1 MGQFTDVL
9 NEKNT
14 QVISPHLLIMIQNPL
29 VSIIVPVYN
38 VDRYLRECL
47 DSLCQQTYK
56 NLEII
61 CVDDGSTDGCSS
73 ILRHYAEKD
82 ERFVVIT
89 QSNAGLAAA
98 RNAGLKIASGEWI
111 ASVDSDDYVDISLIE
126 KCIQH
131 ADSDIDV
138 ISFCARRFS
147 DIDIRTLSASWL
159 EKPFSGKLKITET
172 LIPKLLSFFW
182 DKLWRREL
190 IEKSGCYF
198 PEGLIFE
205 DICFSRRVLSLADNV
220 YCLPDKLYHYRKRQG
235 SILDEVWN
243 RKDSHS
249 ILHYPEI
256 CEICLS
262 FWQKH
267 NIRKRFNC
275 DGPSYLELNILDH
288 CSRNIRQWAAKE
300 FQYQA
305 WSGMRA
311 LVDKYGL
318 ESRLHEFPDLA
329 LYYYLPPYVYDTLR
343 KNVIDSNLNKNL
355 CLFANERHIY
365 WTYRRMQLLSLLT
378 WGKKKRKYKEKKK
391 KYHDLVRLCRQL
403 KRQARELLHI

>member
-1 MGQFTDVL
+1 
-9 NEKNT
+9 
-14 QVISPHLLIMIQNPL
+14 MIHHPL

-38 VDRYLRECL
+38 VEQYLRECL
-47 DSLCQQTYK
+47 DSLCKQTYK

-61 CVDDGSTDGCSS
+61 CIDDGSTDGSSS
-73 ILRHYAEKD
+73 ILREYAEKD

-89 QSNAGLAAA
+89 QSNAGQAAA

-138 ISFCARRFS
+138 ISFCARYFS
-147 DIDIRTLSASWL
+147 DIDNITLRGSWL
-159 EKPFSGKLKITET
+159 EKPFSGKMKITET
-172 LIPKLLSFFW
+172 LIPKLLSYFW
-182 DKLWRREL
+182 DKLWRRDL

-220 YCLPDKLYHYRKRQG
+220 YFLQEKLYHYRKRNG
-235 SILDEVWN
+235 STMDTVYKLN
-243 RKDSHS
+243 DSR

-262 FWQKH
+262 FWHKH

-305 WSGMRA
+305 WSRMCA
-311 LVDKYGL
+311 LVDKFGL
-318 ESRLHEFPDLA
+318 ESRLPEFPDLA

-343 KNVIDSNLNKNL
+343 KKVIDSNLKKYMY
-355 CLFANERHIY
+355 LFANERYIY

-403 KRQARELLHI
+403 KRQSRGLLHI